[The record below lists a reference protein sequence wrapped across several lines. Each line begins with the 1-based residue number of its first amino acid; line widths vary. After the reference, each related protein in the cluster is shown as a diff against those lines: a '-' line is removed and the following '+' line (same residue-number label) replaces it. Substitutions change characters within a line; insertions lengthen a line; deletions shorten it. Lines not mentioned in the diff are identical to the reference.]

1 MTVDTERGVIVHKT
15 AADFPPGARFLTG
28 RRTIT
33 EADISGFAN
42 LTWDTY
48 PLHTDEEFAR
58 TTPYGTRIASGPMT
72 FSFAVGLM
80 AVSQVFGDSIIGFL
94 GLGDFRTL
102 APVRAADTLHVE
114 AEVVGNRPTSK
125 PGRAVVAMR
134 YNIINQHQDTVLT
147 AEMRFLMHA
156 PATS

>member
-1 MTVDTERGVIVHKT
+1 MTHRT
-15 AADFPPGARFLTG
+15 AGDFPPGATFVTG

-33 EADISGFAN
+33 EADIGNFAG
-42 LTWDTY
+42 LTWDSY

-80 AVSQVFGDSIIGFL
+80 AVSQTFGDSIIGFL
-94 GLGDFRTL
+94 GLGEMRTL
-102 APVRAADTLHVE
+102 APVRAGDTIHVV
-114 AEVVGNRPTSK
+114 ATVTGNRPTSK

-134 YNIINQHQDTVLT
+134 YDVINARQDTVLT
-147 AEMRFLMHA
+147 AEMRFLMHDGA
-156 PATS
+156 QR

>member
-1 MTVDTERGVIVHKT
+1 MTQKT
-15 AADFPPGARFLTG
+15 AADFPRGARFVTVA
-28 RRTIT
+28 RTIT
-33 EADISGFAN
+33 EADIGNFAG

-58 TTPYGTRIASGPMT
+58 ETVYGTRIASGPMT

-80 AVSQVFGDSIIGFL
+80 AVSQVFQDSIIGFL
-94 GLGDFRTL
+94 GLGELRTL
-102 APVRAADTLHVE
+102 GPVRAGDTIRVE
-114 AEVVGNRPTSK
+114 AEVVDNRATSK

-134 YNIINQHQDTVLT
+134 YDVVNQKRERVLM

-156 PATS
+156 ATTA